1 MGLRRQTTCGNIAAH
16 CATGR
21 GGDIAIH
28 SSATDSERESQAI
41 HQSGSD
47 GQATSPMDRR
57 HHRED

>member
-1 MGLRRQTTCGNIAAH
+1 MEILRLTVPLVVAEILR
-16 CATGR
+16 
-21 GGDIAIH
+21 GDIAIH